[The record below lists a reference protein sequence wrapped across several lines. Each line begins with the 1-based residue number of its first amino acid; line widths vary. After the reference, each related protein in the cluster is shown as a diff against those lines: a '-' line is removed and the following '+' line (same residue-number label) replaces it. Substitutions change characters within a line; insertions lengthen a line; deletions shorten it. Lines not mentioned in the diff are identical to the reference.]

1 MSTNAT
7 PSITPITSFTPPT
20 PSSIQS
26 NDTAATS
33 VAEETEIQDD
43 NDEYI
48 PRYIDVGIN
57 LTDPM
62 FSGIYHG
69 KQYHESDLQDVIS
82 RAKQAGC
89 KKLLV
94 TGSDLVESGEALKMA
109 TEHPG
114 YIFAT
119 VGVHPCSSS
128 QFESPDHL
136 PADGEEYLQ
145 KLKEL
150 AMSSPQVGAFGEI
163 GLDYDRLNYADK
175 DTQNKWFSRQLD
187 IAVEV
192 GLPLFLHSR
201 AAADDFEKE
210 LLKMPR
216 WEKLKGGLV
225 HSFTGTKEE
234 MWRLVNAGLYIGI
247 NGCSLKT
254 EENLE
259 VVKEVPLDR
268 LMLET
273 DGPWCEIKRTHASA
287 KYLDESP
294 PIAPTVKN
302 KKWKKGCLV
311 KDRNE
316 PALISNVATV
326 IAKVKGITT
335 KEVIEAA
342 WENTVKLFSRLD
354 DTPAEENKE

>member
-1 MSTNAT
+1 
-7 PSITPITSFTPPT
+7 
-20 PSSIQS
+20 
-26 NDTAATS
+26 
-33 VAEETEIQDD
+33 
-43 NDEYI
+43 
-48 PRYIDVGIN
+48 
-57 LTDPM
+57 
-62 FSGIYHG
+62 
-69 KQYHESDLQDVIS
+69 
-82 RAKQAGC
+82 
-89 KKLLV
+89 
-94 TGSDLVESGEALKMA
+94 MA
-109 TEHPG
+109 NEHPG

-128 QFESPDHL
+128 QFDSPTHL

-145 KLKEL
+145 QLKEL

-175 DTQNKWFSRQLD
+175 ATQKKWFSRQLD
-187 IAVEV
+187 IAVDV

-201 AAADDFEKE
+201 AAADDFAEI
-210 LLKMPR
+210 LLQEER
-216 WEKLKGGLV
+216 WGKLKGGLV

-234 MWRLVNAGLYIGI
+234 MWQLVNAGLYIGI

-259 VVKEVPLDR
+259 VVKEVPLES

-287 KYLDESP
+287 KYLEDVE
-294 PIAPTVKN
+294 PIAPVVKN

-316 PALISNVATV
+316 PALISNVARV
-326 IAKVKGITT
+326 IARVKGVTE
-335 KEVIEAA
+335 KEVVEAA
-342 WENTVKLFSRLD
+342 WENTVKLFGRLD
-354 DTPAEENKE
+354 DKKAE